1 MRKQTTK
8 SEIRISKS
16 ETNQRTFK
24 PSYEIRK
31 GLVWN
36 FLSFDHLRLF
46 RISNFGFRVCN
57 SVYAWRALR
66 LRASCYLGIVF
77 SSIIFLHAATEGF
90 AAEGVES
97 LIAGAKKEDEI
108 TFVAGAQTFGGRK
121 GLADL
126 EAAFNKRFDL
136 KTRINFAAG
145 PDMNARAARHI
156 TEIKSGRKASSDIFL
171 GSQSHQALM
180 HVENALEKVNYAGL
194 FPWVTKEMEI
204 YPNEAV
210 LVYTSPNGIIYN
222 VNLIPKDKAPKNYLD
237 LIDPRLSPAWAG
249 KLAIPPYVA
258 WLAELSLNWGQEK
271 VKDFARK
278 LVAISGGRLRYSEEE
293 RIVSGEFPVMAN
305 IGDALGAM
313 WTWQAKGAPIMAVP
327 GTSPINT
334 DYFQLSVPKNVAH
347 PNLAKL
353 FVAFMATK
361 EAQAI
366 LQKHES
372 RSSHLVE
379 GTIMH
384 KYLRENRVTVQ
395 EPKESIAYYLK
406 GESDEG
412 LQFKAELAKI
422 LKQ

>member
-1 MRKQTTK
+1 MGEQNSLREESGRALTRCLRRSMR
-8 SEIRISKS
+8 
-16 ETNQRTFK
+16 
-24 PSYEIRK
+24 Y
-31 GLVWN
+31 G
-36 FLSFDHLRLF
+36 LSFRPKGEIFLRPLAF
-46 RISNFGFRVCN
+46 AGGEGASSLACYF
-57 SVYAWRALR
+57 SL
-66 LRASCYLGIVF
+66 LRASCCVA
-77 SSIIFLHAATEGF
+77 IFLAAITFLLVATHGF
-90 AAEGVES
+90 AAESMES
-97 LIAGAKKEDEI
+97 LLAAAKKEDEI

-126 EAAFNKRFDL
+126 EGAFNKRFGL

-156 TEIKSGRKASSDIFL
+156 TEIKSGRKPSSDIFL

-180 HVENALEKVNYAGL
+180 HVENALEKVNYSGL
-194 FPWVTKEMEI
+194 FSWVTKEMEI

-210 LVYTSPNGIIYN
+210 LVYTSPNGIVYN
-222 VNLIPKDKAPKNYLD
+222 VNLVPKDKAPKSYLD
-237 LIDPRLSPAWAG
+237 LVDPRLSPTWAG

-258 WLAELSLNWGQEK
+258 WLAELSLNWGNEK

-278 LVAISGGRLRYSEEE
+278 LLAISGGRLRYSEEE

-305 IGDALGAM
+305 LGDALGAM

-334 DYFQLSVPKNVAH
+334 DYFQLSVPKNAAH

-353 FVAFMATK
+353 FVAFMVTK

-379 GTIMH
+379 GTIMQ
-384 KYLRENRVTVQ
+384 KYLKENRVQVQ

-406 GESDEG
+406 GETDEG

>member
-1 MRKQTTK
+1 MRKQL
-8 SEIRISKS
+8 IIACCV
-16 ETNQRTFK
+16 
-24 PSYEIRK
+24 
-31 GLVWN
+31 GL
-36 FLSFDHLRLF
+36 FSSSL
-46 RISNFGFRVCN
+46 GFFVP
-57 SVYAWRALR
+57 AGRAL
-66 LRASCYLGIVF
+66 
-77 SSIIFLHAATEGF
+77 
-90 AAEGVES
+90 AAESVEALVS
-97 LIAGAKKEDEI
+97 GAKKEEEI
-108 TFVAGAQTFGGRK
+108 TFIAGAQTFGGKK
-121 GLADL
+121 GLSEL
-126 EAAFNKRFDL
+126 EAAFNTKFGL
-136 KTRINFAAG
+136 KARINFAAG

-156 TEIKSGRKASSDIFL
+156 TEIKSGRQASSDIFL

-180 HVENALEKVNYAGL
+180 HVENALEKINYSGL
-194 FPWVTKEMEI
+194 FPWVSKEMEI
-204 YPNEAV
+204 YPNEAI
-210 LVYTSPNGIIYN
+210 LVYTSPNGIVYN
-222 VNLIPKDKAPKNYLD
+222 VNLIPKDKAPKSYLD
-237 LIDPRLSPAWAG
+237 LVDPRLSPMWAG

-258 WLAELSLNWGQEK
+258 WLAELSLNWGHEK

-305 IGDALGAM
+305 LGDALGAM

-334 DYFQLSVPKNVAH
+334 DYFQLSVPKRVAH

-353 FVAFMATK
+353 FVGFMATK

-379 GTIMH
+379 GTIMQ
-384 KYLRENRVTVQ
+384 KYLKENRIQVQ

-406 GESDEG
+406 GETDEG
-412 LQFKAELAKI
+412 LRFKAELAKI